1 MKKIASVMAVS
12 ALLLSAVH
20 AYNPPVGNESLFE
33 YSSPAVLSGKLSVAG
48 GALFSAGPDSLIV
61 NPALTAGEQRT
72 ILNLGYTFLYS
83 GNDENEYQIGSSFQ
97 TGILIPFKL
106 YIFSGFVDG
115 NFSNF
120 DEFYIGNNI
129 NVKAGLAKEITD
141 KLDVG
146 ASVSGGLNWGYG
158 FDWALAGNLGFNYAF
173 GDLGFIKNFRYGA
186 SLLNL
191 GKGYNSLNRAK
202 YGLSYDP
209 AAESNADISMF
220 PTYVTLKVGAAG
232 SLFQN
237 ELMDLG
243 FAFDLTT
250 PCFQNLIV
258 DLGLQFSLKNMLVFS
273 VGEKI
278 NLVESINHRNNFVPG
293 FSLSFKFDFNVKQ
306 NESGF
311 NKYLERNDWSQSEM
325 NISAGYKNL
334 YSDVHAI
341 SAAADLYLGMQDTT
355 APVILID
362 FEE

>member
-1 MKKIASVMAVS
+1 MKRIAAAMAASV
-12 ALLLSAVH
+12 LILSAVH
-20 AYNPPVGNESLFE
+20 AYNTPVGNESLFE

-72 ILNLGYTFLYS
+72 ALNVGYTFLYS
-83 GNDENEYQIGSSFQ
+83 GNKDNEYQIGSSFQ

-129 NVKAGLAKEITD
+129 NIKAGLSKEITD

-146 ASVSGGLNWGYG
+146 LSLSGGLNWGYG
-158 FDWALAGNLGFNYAF
+158 FDWSLAGNLGFNYAY
-173 GDLGFIKNFRYGA
+173 GDLGFLKNFRYGA

-191 GKGYNSLNRAK
+191 GKGYNDLNRTA
-202 YGLSYDP
+202 YGVTYD
-209 AAESNADISMF
+209 AEAEENASISMF
-220 PTYVTLKVGAAG
+220 PTYVTLKVGAAA

-243 FAFDLTT
+243 LALDLTT

-258 DLGLQFSLKNMLVFS
+258 DLNLQFALKNMLVIS
-273 VGEKI
+273 LGEKI
-278 NLVESINHRNNFVPG
+278 NLVETINHRNNFVPG
-293 FSLSFKFDFNVKQ
+293 VSLSFKFDFNVKN
-306 NESGF
+306 NE
-311 NKYLERNDWSQSEM
+311 YLARNDWSQSEM
-325 NISAGYKNL
+325 NATVGYKNL
-334 YSDVHAI
+334 YGTVHAI
-341 SAAADLYLGMQDTT
+341 SAAADLSLGMQDTT
-355 APVILID
+355 APEIILID
-362 FEE
+362 YED

>member
-1 MKKIASVMAVS
+1 MKKFAAAMVVS
-12 ALLLSAVH
+12 AIVLTAVH

-33 YSSPAVLSGKLSVAG
+33 YSSPAALSGKLSVAG

-72 ILNLGYTFLYS
+72 VLNVGYTFLYS
-83 GNDENEYQIGSSFQ
+83 GNDENEYQVGSSFQ

-129 NVKAGLAKEITD
+129 NIKAGLAKEITD

-146 ASVSGGLNWGYG
+146 ASVSGGINWGYG
-158 FDWALAGNLGFNYAF
+158 FDWALAGNLGFNYAY
-173 GDLGFIKNFRYGA
+173 GDLAIFKNFRYGA

-191 GKGYNSLNRAK
+191 GKGYSDLNRTA
-202 YGLSYDP
+202 YGTTYDGT
-209 AAESNADISMF
+209 ADADSISMF

-232 SLFQN
+232 SVFKN
-237 ELMDLG
+237 ELMDIGL
-243 FAFDLTT
+243 ALDLTT
-250 PCFQNLIV
+250 PCFQNLII
-258 DLGLQFSLKNMLVFS
+258 DMNLQFALKDMLVLS
-273 VGEKI
+273 IGEKI
-278 NLVESINHRNNFVPG
+278 NLVETINHRNNFVPG
-293 FSLSFKFDFNVKQ
+293 ISLSFKFDFNVKN
-306 NESGF
+306 NE
-311 NKYLERNDWSQSEM
+311 YLARNDWSQSEM
-325 NISAGYKNL
+325 NVSAGYKNL
-334 YSDVHAI
+334 YGSVHAI
-341 SAAADLYLGMQDTT
+341 SAAADLYLGMEDTS